1 MTIPMMKPPRKNPV
15 LRTRQI
21 NLPPAARGRVALG
34 LTAAAAEGRLALQTC
49 AECGAVQY
57 PPREACHQ
65 CLSPDLP
72 WRTQS
77 GAGEL
82 LAETVLAHSN
92 DLFFRERLPWRLGMV
107 RLDAGPSVM
116 VHLHGE
122 VGAPAAGPPQ
132 GGAAPSGGSE
142 PHAVGSVGAKSAAP
156 CRVQV
161 AARLDRAG
169 QAVLIGLPEQG
180 MTNMADDPM
189 LREMAS
195 DPKYRKVLVT
205 DGKSPVGQA
214 MAQALVKAGADIV
227 WVGHAEPWKRLPG
240 LAELAALPQVTL
252 VPLDVTNERSVVE
265 LAGEIGGKVDIVV
278 NTAELHRGFGI
289 AARRG
294 TDVAKAE
301 MEVNY
306 FGLLRLAQ
314 CFGPA
319 LKGRAADGVT
329 HATAWVNLLSIY
341 ALANFPAHGT
351 FSASKAAALS
361 LAQCLRAEMRPAG
374 IRVLNVFPGPID
386 DEWNQNL
393 PPPKLAPAALASAI
407 VKALQNGVEDL
418 YPGDVAQEW
427 LERWR
432 DNPKILERE
441 LAAGGM

>member
-1 MTIPMMKPPRKNPV
+1 MTQAFAKPPRKNPL
-15 LRTRQI
+15 LRTPQM

-34 LTAAAAEGRLALQTC
+34 LTAAAAEGRFMLQVC
-49 AECGAVQY
+49 SECGATQY

-65 CLSPDLP
+65 CLSPALR
-72 WRTQS
+72 WQGQT

-82 LAETVLAHSN
+82 LTETTLSHSN
-92 DLFFRERLPWRLGMV
+92 DLYFRERLPWRLGMV

-122 VGAPAAGPPQ
+122 VGEAPQ
-132 GGAAPSGGSE
+132 RVR
-142 PHAVGSVGAKSAAP
+142 VGT
-156 CRVQV
+156 
-161 AARLDRAG
+161 RLDRAG
-169 QAVLIGLPEQG
+169 QAVLIGYPEKG
-180 MTNMADDPM
+180 TENMADDPM

-205 DGKSPVGQA
+205 DGKSATGQA
-214 MAQALVKAGADIV
+214 VAHAMVKAGADLV
-227 WVGHAEPWKRLPG
+227 WVGHAEPWKKLPG
-240 LAELAALPQVTL
+240 LAELAALPQVAL
-252 VPLDVTNERSVVE
+252 VPLDVTDERSVST
-265 LAGEIGGKVDIVV
+265 LAGQIGGKVDIVV

-306 FGLLRLAQ
+306 LGLLRLAQ

-319 LKGRAADGVT
+319 LKGRAADGAT

-341 ALANFPAHGT
+341 ALANFPPHGT

-361 LAQCLRAEMRPAG
+361 LAQCLRAEMRAAG
-374 IRVLNVFPGPID
+374 IRVINVFPGPID

-407 VKALQNGVEDL
+407 VKALKEGVEDI

-432 DNPKILERE
+432 HNPKVLERE
-441 LAAGGM
+441 IAAGGY

>member
-1 MTIPMMKPPRKNPV
+1 MTMPFIKPPRKNPV
-15 LRTRQI
+15 LRTPQI

-34 LTAAAAEGRLALQTC
+34 LTAAAAEGRFALQVC
-49 AECGAVQY
+49 ADCGAVQY
-57 PPREACHQ
+57 PPREACHR

-72 WRTQS
+72 WRPQS

-82 LAETVLAHSN
+82 LAMTTLAHSN
-92 DLFFRERLPWRLGMV
+92 DLYFRERLPWRLGMV

-122 VGAPAAGPPQ
+122 VGEAPARVR
-132 GGAAPSGGSE
+132 
-142 PHAVGSVGAKSAAP
+142 VG
-156 CRVQV
+156 
-161 AARLDRAG
+161 ARLDRAG
-169 QAVLIGLPEQG
+169 QAVLIGYPEKG
-180 MTNMADDPM
+180 TENMADDPM

-205 DGKSPVGQA
+205 DGKSATGQA
-214 MAQALVKAGADIV
+214 VAHAMVKAGADLV
-227 WVGHAEPWKRLPG
+227 WVGHAEPWKKLPG
-240 LAELAALPQVTL
+240 LAELAALPQVAL
-252 VPLDVTNERSVVE
+252 VPLDVTDERSVST
-265 LAGEIGGKVDIVV
+265 LAGQIGGKVDIVV

-306 FGLLRLAQ
+306 LGLLRLAQ

-319 LKGRAADGVT
+319 LKGRAADGAT

-341 ALANFPAHGT
+341 ALANFPPHGT

-361 LAQCLRAEMRPAG
+361 LAQCLRAEMRAAG
-374 IRVLNVFPGPID
+374 IRVVNVFPGPID

-407 VKALQNGVEDL
+407 VKALKDGVEDI

-432 DNPKILERE
+432 HNPKVLERE
-441 LAAGGM
+441 IAAGGY